1 MKQKKFKI
9 EGTTLFVYRRN
20 VRLNDAKATTTVSD
34 PTSATTTTIGSVAIF
49 QK

>member
-9 EGTTLFVYRRN
+9 EGTTLFVYRAKT
-20 VRLNDAKATTTVSD
+20 RLNQQAGAATDPTTAITTTAVY
-34 PTSATTTTIGSVAIF
+34 